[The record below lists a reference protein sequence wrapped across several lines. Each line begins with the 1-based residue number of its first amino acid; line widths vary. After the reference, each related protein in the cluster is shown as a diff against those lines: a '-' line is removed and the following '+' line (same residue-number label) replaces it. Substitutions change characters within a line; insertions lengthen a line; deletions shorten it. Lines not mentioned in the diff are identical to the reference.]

1 MNSIQ
6 QLIENPNWQLD
17 IEVDPNTGGDGQRV
31 RVIGDTNSFRAFA
44 GLLSAMADTVD
55 ASEHP
60 SSETGYHLAFNPDE
74 IPQLTL
80 KNASILTLNCSL
92 AER

>member
-6 QLIENPNWQLD
+6 KLIENQNWQLD

-31 RVIGDTNSFRAFA
+31 RINGDSNSFRAFA
-44 GLLSAMADTVD
+44 TLLTAMADTVD
-55 ASEHP
+55 EHEHP
-60 SSETGYHLAFNPDE
+60 SSTIGYHLALNPND

-80 KNASILTLNCSL
+80 KNAAILTLNCSPT
-92 AER
+92 EP

>member
-1 MNSIQ
+1 M
-6 QLIENPNWQLD
+6 ENPNWNLG
-17 IEVDPNTGGDGQRV
+17 IEVDPNTGGDGQHV
-31 RVIGDTNSFRAFA
+31 RVCGDTNSFRAFA
-44 GLLSAMADTVD
+44 ALLSAMADTVD
-55 ASEHP
+55 NSEHP
-60 SSETGYHLAFNPDE
+60 SSATGYHLAFNPDD